1 MRRSNSVCYPEV
13 GKTDVEGGCFGKL
26 SDYPLYVENQDKGNF
41 DILLTTDWLD
51 HPLIFF
57 FNNAPAAGAG
67 ADGGAQLRRQRPG
80 GTITAMVLSLPTV
93 GQLLFALCAIRA
105 CSWRAPS

>member
-1 MRRSNSVCYPEV
+1 M
-13 GKTDVEGGCFGKL
+13 DVEGGCFGKL

-57 FNNAPAAGAG
+57 STTRRPLALVLTVVRNFGASVRAARS
-67 ADGGAQLRRQRPG
+67 RRWCSACRP
-80 GTITAMVLSLPTV
+80 
-93 GQLLFALCAIRA
+93 
-105 CSWRAPS
+105 